1 MKKVLAFDC
10 GGTNTRLALINEK
23 LEIEKIEIIP
33 TITDNKEKWISN
45 IVELIEKFPL
55 ENVVAISLGVPG
67 VCDRENGIILEMS
80 NVRIGNVEI
89 RKILNQ
95 KFSLPVYIR
104 NDAEVACLGE
114 AYSGAGKSFSRV
126 FFITIST
133 GLGGALC
140 VDKINQDY
148 ITEIGHTAFV
158 YKNHLTE
165 YEKLVSGLNI
175 TNLAKFNNLDEI
187 KNAKELFEGVRNNN
201 ENCLK
206 LFEEWLTVLCK
217 FFELVI
223 NSYNPDIICLTG
235 GLTKSKDLFLPKLQE
250 KFKSIKIA
258 ECFYKEEAGLYG
270 SAVYGFQSVLK
281 N

>member
-10 GGTNTRLALINEK
+10 GGTNTRLTLINEK
-23 LEIEKIEIIP
+23 LEIEKTEVIP
-33 TITDNKEKWISN
+33 TVTDNKEKWISN
-45 IVELIEKFPL
+45 IIELIEKFPL

-67 VCDRENGIILEMS
+67 VCDRENGIILEMP
-80 NVRIGNVEI
+80 NVRIENIEI
-89 RKILNQ
+89 RKILSK

-114 AYSGAGKSFSRV
+114 AYSGAGKSFPRV

-175 TNLAKFNNLDEI
+175 ANLAKFNNLDEI

-223 NSYNPDIICLTG
+223 NSYNPDVICLTG

-250 KFKSIKIA
+250 KFKNTKIV

-270 SAVYGFQSVLK
+270 SAIYGFQSVLK